1 VGRAKENPRYHV
13 MSLRVGDDERDKIL
27 EHLGSNGNVS
37 LFLLNAA
44 LEKVDRDQ
52 QVKAHDLPE

>member
-1 VGRAKENPRYHV
+1 